1 MKLPIHSTEQLA
13 RSLGLSRWTVSRAL
27 NGHLGISPAT
37 VARVVEAASQAGF
50 APNVLGRGLRSGK
63 TDLIGVSLP
72 DLEDYFLAPKIS
84 RLQEAV
90 SAHGLQTLLQ
100 ISNTSEGSESAA
112 LGRFA
117 AMRCRG
123 VVVIASRLRDGHE
136 ALRALRALEI
146 PIVFVD
152 PFHSQSG
159 VVVSTD
165 RSLAM
170 KSAIEHLHA
179 LGHRSVATA
188 GIHSQSAYGKQR
200 TSGLRQACLKW
211 NWDFA
216 RDVIFLNSDEPLED
230 FHLGR
235 KLAGHFL
242 EELYPKVRAVVAL
255 NDRIAFGM
263 IQFFAERKIRVPEEV
278 SIIGYDDSA
287 FSEIISPALTTF
299 DPGVNE
305 LIDEA
310 VGLLVSNPVRT
321 MVRVKPR
328 LVVRESTA
336 EWLRPSPKLC
346 RSRRS
351 GNPRR

>member
-1 MKLPIHSTEQLA
+1 MKLPIHSTAELA
-13 RSLGLSRWTVSRAL
+13 QSLGLSRWTVSRAL
-27 NGHLGISPAT
+27 NGHSGISKET
-37 VARVVEAASQAGF
+37 VVRVIEAARRSGF

-63 TDLIGVSLP
+63 SDLIGVCLP

-90 SAHGLQTLLQ
+90 SALGLQTLLQ
-100 ISNTSEGSESAA
+100 ITNAGETRESAA

-123 VVVIASRLRDGHE
+123 VVVIASRLPDGHE

-159 VVVSTD
+159 GVVSTD
-165 RSLAM
+165 RALAM
-170 KSAIEHLHA
+170 KAAIAHLHA
-179 LGHRSVATA
+179 LGHRRVATA

-200 TSGLRQACLKW
+200 TSGLKQACRNW
-211 NWDFA
+211 HWDFG
-216 RDVIFLNSDEPLED
+216 RDVVLLNSDEPLED

-235 KLAGHFL
+235 KLAEQFL
-242 EELYPKVRAVVAL
+242 QELYPKVRAVVAL

-263 IQFFAERKIRVPEEV
+263 IQFFAERKIRVPKEI

-310 VGLLVSNPVRT
+310 VGLLVANPAKA

-328 LVVRESTA
+328 LVVRGSTA
-336 EWLRPSPKLC
+336 AWLPPFPKLS
-346 RSRRS
+346 RSRQS
-351 GNPRR
+351 GNLRR